1 MIEKEILDRVPLYPG
16 RITLNPVE
24 GAENTYD
31 MVRADS
37 PRVEGTP
44 INKATL
50 DSITQSRL
58 TGRYYPVT
66 VTRAIAQST
75 PIDGVLPPVGGWTVD
90 STGKVATKNLYRI
103 EASSISVSDYSIE
116 KSVDG
121 KDETSWSSAD
131 GTLHT
136 FTMQMPYQIKAT
148 SLRASIGR
156 AGTASFKWQ
165 LRGSNDNATW
175 VNLTPERDYTSEI
188 NVLIS
193 SPGDY
198 SYYQMRFV
206 LGSYS
211 SGQQSRAY
219 IKEIALRDIT
229 VNTYNNVITAEGMP
243 STWTKGQRVT
253 IQVPEFSSYVTAA
266 NTFMGITCNT
276 ILQPNKR
283 YELVYNG
290 STFDAKEV

>member
-1 MIEKEILDRVPLYPG
+1 MQEVNFKDRIPTYPG
-16 RITLNPVE
+16 RITLEPVE
-24 GAENTYD
+24 GAVNTYT
-31 MVRADS
+31 MKRADA
-37 PRVEGTP
+37 PTEPGTP
-44 INKATL
+44 LDKATFN
-50 DSITQSRL
+50 SITQSRL
-58 TGRYYPVT
+58 TGRYYPLT
-66 VTRAIAQST
+66 VTREVYMSL
-75 PIDGVLPPVGGWTVD
+75 PLDGVLPSVGGWTVD

-148 SLRASIGR
+148 SLRVSIGR

-175 VNLTPERDYTSEI
+175 VNLTPEMDYTSEI

-243 STWTKGQRVT
+243 ATWTKGQRVT
-253 IQVPEFSSYVTAA
+253 IQMPELSTYVTAA

-276 ILQPNKR
+276 VLQSNKR

>member
-66 VTRAIAQST
+66 VTRTIYMSV
-75 PIDGVLPPVGGWTVD
+75 PLDGVLPPVSGWTVD
-90 STGKVATKNLYRI
+90 STGKVATKSAYRI
-103 EASSISVSDYSIE
+103 EASSISVSDYSVE
-116 KSVDG
+116 KAVDG
-121 KDETSWSSAD
+121 NDGTSWSSAD

-136 FTMQMPYQIKAT
+136 FTMQMPYQLKAAT
-148 SLRASIGR
+148 LRVSLGR
-156 AGTASFKWQ
+156 AGSSTFKWQ
-165 LRGSNDNATW
+165 LRGSNDNANWTALTAEANFASE
-175 VNLTPERDYTSEI
+175 VN
-188 NVLIS
+188 IS
-193 SPGDY
+193 ITSPGDY
-198 SYYQMRFV
+198 VYYQMRFV

-211 SGQQSRAY
+211 SGQSRAY
-219 IKEIALRDIT
+219 IKEIELDDIT
-229 VNTYNNVITAEGMP
+229 VTYFQNVLTTEGMP
-243 STWTKGQRVT
+243 ATWTKGQRVT
-253 IQVPEFSSYVTAA
+253 IQMPELSTYVTAA

-276 ILQPNKR
+276 VLQSNKR